1 MRRLSDMAKRLQG
14 QEMFQILEKARK
26 MEREGK
32 TIIHFELGDP
42 DFNTPENIVN
52 ACSNSIKKGDTHY
65 CPSSGLLEFKVA
77 AANSTEKGRR
87 KFRPDLD
94 QLLVTQGAN
103 VQIYYAIACT
113 VNPGEDII
121 VPDPGFVSYF
131 SIINSLGINAV
142 RVPVYEKNGFRLNPK
157 DVDEAITDK
166 TRMVIINSPSNPLGA
181 VMTPDEIREIYQIAE
196 KKDLYLLSDEIY
208 TRIIYDGEK
217 FSSPSI
223 FDKCK
228 ERTIIVNGFSKA
240 YAMTGWR
247 LGVVTGPKEVIEKM
261 GLLLETQTSC
271 TVPFIQRA
279 GIEAL
284 EGDQKQV
291 SSMVNQYKERRDILV
306 EGLNSLSGVSCLKPQ
321 GAFYVFPNIIQ
332 TGMNSKEF
340 TDFMLDKAGV
350 SVTPGNVF
358 GKYGEG
364 YVRLSYANSIE
375 NIKNGISRMDY
386 ALRNLR

>member
-1 MRRLSDMAKRLQG
+1 MRRLSDMAERLQG

-103 VQIYYAIACT
+103 VQRYYAIACT

-196 KKDLYLLSDEIY
+196 KKDLYLLSDEI
-208 TRIIYDGEK
+208 
-217 FSSPSI
+217 
-223 FDKCK
+223 
-228 ERTIIVNGFSKA
+228 
-240 YAMTGWR
+240 
-247 LGVVTGPKEVIEKM
+247 
-261 GLLLETQTSC
+261 
-271 TVPFIQRA
+271 
-279 GIEAL
+279 
-284 EGDQKQV
+284 
-291 SSMVNQYKERRDILV
+291 
-306 EGLNSLSGVSCLKPQ
+306 
-321 GAFYVFPNIIQ
+321 
-332 TGMNSKEF
+332 
-340 TDFMLDKAGV
+340 
-350 SVTPGNVF
+350 
-358 GKYGEG
+358 
-364 YVRLSYANSIE
+364 
-375 NIKNGISRMDY
+375 
-386 ALRNLR
+386 

>member
-1 MRRLSDMAKRLQG
+1 
-14 QEMFQILEKARK
+14 
-26 MEREGK
+26 
-32 TIIHFELGDP
+32 
-42 DFNTPENIVN
+42 
-52 ACSNSIKKGDTHY
+52 
-65 CPSSGLLEFKVA
+65 
-77 AANSTEKGRR
+77 
-87 KFRPDLD
+87 
-94 QLLVTQGAN
+94 
-103 VQIYYAIACT
+103 
-113 VNPGEDII
+113 
-121 VPDPGFVSYF
+121 
-131 SIINSLGINAV
+131 
-142 RVPVYEKNGFRLNPK
+142 
-157 DVDEAITDK
+157 
-166 TRMVIINSPSNPLGA
+166 
-181 VMTPDEIREIYQIAE
+181 
-196 KKDLYLLSDEIY
+196 
-208 TRIIYDGEK
+208 
-217 FSSPSI
+217 
-223 FDKCK
+223 
-228 ERTIIVNGFSKA
+228 
-240 YAMTGWR
+240 MTGWR